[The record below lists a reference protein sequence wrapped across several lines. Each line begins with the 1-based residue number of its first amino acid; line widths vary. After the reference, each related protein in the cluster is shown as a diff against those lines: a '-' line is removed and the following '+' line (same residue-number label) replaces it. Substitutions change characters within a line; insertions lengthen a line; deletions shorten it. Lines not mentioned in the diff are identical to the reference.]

1 MNCDDQELDITRL
14 NRKKIKYTRL
24 EADNKGLTSKQFKD
38 FYNDYCEM
46 YDIMCDYM
54 RKYNDLE
61 YYVEK
66 HVENKNVW

>member
-24 EADNKGLTSKQFKD
+24 VADNKGLTSEQFKD

-54 RKYNDLE
+54 RKYNELE

-66 HVENKNVW
+66 HIENKNVW